1 MDLESFNLCR
11 SSPHTLSTDSRVY
24 KIGVYYLQLLHSIS
38 NQARYCSVLF
48 SWNLLKWTTRNA
60 HLSEN
65 DPPKPIK
72 SLKMTPSK
80 MPPSLT
86 ANKRPALNTRLN
98 VFLFFFFVCFS
109 PAISLR
115 TQTYSGR
122 RLSPPPK
129 KFGWREATTGK
140 NVCMRRLVVC
150 HNLFV
155 NLGGVTG
162 SYCMK
167 YLPLVSKCF

>member
-98 VFLFFFFVCFS
+98 VFLFFFLFALVLPLAC
-109 PAISLR
+109 
-115 TQTYSGR
+115 GHR
-122 RLSPPPK
+122 RIP
-129 KFGWREATTGK
+129 
-140 NVCMRRLVVC
+140 VVAYL
-150 HNLFV
+150 HPQK
-155 NLGGVTG
+155 NLGGEKRRPEKMSVCAG
-162 SYCMK
+162 
-167 YLPLVSKCF
+167 

>member
-1 MDLESFNLCR
+1 MCR

-38 NQARYCSVLF
+38 NHARYCSVLF
-48 SWNLLKWTTRNA
+48 SWNLLKWTARNA

-86 ANKRPALNTRLN
+86 ANKRPALNTRLD
-98 VFLFFFFVCFS
+98 VFLFFLFALVLPLACGHRR
-109 PAISLR
+109 ISLSSLIS
-115 TQTYSGR
+115 T
-122 RLSPPPK
+122 PK
-129 KFGWREATTGK
+129 KIWVERSDDRK